1 MDGATEI
8 MKDLLMNGEED
19 IPAFLGGTADH
30 DQYYPEEYYSKNQG
44 EGSLKFDYFGMIE
57 RLKESAKEWEEKFGK
72 KN

>member
-1 MDGATEI
+1 M
-8 MKDLLMNGEED
+8 
-19 IPAFLGGTADH
+19 DH

-72 KN
+72 KD